1 MAPEKAVYLLV
12 VEGFADWEPAHA
24 VAELRLVRRART
36 PRRRPRRVI
45 ATVAAQIAVL
55 ASFQVMLASVGSSL
69 NNVIHVNV
77 TAVTSE

>member
-1 MAPEKAVYLLV
+1 M
-12 VEGFADWEPAHA
+12 
-24 VAELRLVRRART
+24 
-36 PRRRPRRVI
+36 I